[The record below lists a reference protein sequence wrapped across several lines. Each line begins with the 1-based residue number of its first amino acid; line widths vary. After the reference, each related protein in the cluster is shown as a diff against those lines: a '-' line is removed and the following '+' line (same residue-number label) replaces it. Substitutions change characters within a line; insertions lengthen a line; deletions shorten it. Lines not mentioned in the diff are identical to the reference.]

1 MPERRLASR
10 LTMILALRI
19 LHIAIAAAWFG
30 HKLLIPGDIR
40 QSAGAAPPQASALLG
55 RLRRA
60 ARLGQLTGLGTLLS
74 GGLLAWAVGVETVS
88 VGVWVGLGLVLTAI
102 VIGATMGRPA
112 SNQLR
117 AAIEEGDRVAATIAG
132 RQINQVLGV
141 ESLLWMGALVGMVV

>member
-1 MPERRLASR
+1 
-10 LTMILALRI
+10 MILALRI
-19 LHIAIAAAWFG
+19 LHIAVAAAWFG

-40 QSAGAAPPQASALLG
+40 QSAGAGPPQAPALLG

-60 ARLGQLTGLGTLLS
+60 ERLGQLTGLGTLLS

-88 VGVWVGLGLVLTAI
+88 IGVWAGLGLVLTAI
-102 VIGATMGRPA
+102 VVGATMGRSA
-112 SNQLR
+112 SKQLR

-141 ESLLWMGALVGMVV
+141 ESLFWMGALVGMLV